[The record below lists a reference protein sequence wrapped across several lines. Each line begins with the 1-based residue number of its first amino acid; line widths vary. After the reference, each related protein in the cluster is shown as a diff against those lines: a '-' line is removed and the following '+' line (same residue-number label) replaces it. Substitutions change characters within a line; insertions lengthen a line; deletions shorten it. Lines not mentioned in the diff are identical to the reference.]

1 MSNSRKNKSEKSK
14 QVCEEMEANRRREG
28 GGGGGGGGESRRIHV
43 VYFLSR
49 NGKTEQPHL
58 IRVHHLNNNG
68 VHLRDVK
75 RWLSE
80 LRGREMPESFSWSYK
95 RSYKAGHI
103 WQDLTDN
110 DLITPFSD
118 NEYILKGSL
127 IPSQHNKAVEQFFPF
142 NGRSN
147 TISTRK
153 QDREEED
160 EVQDENEL
168 EEEEEISYESLQIED
183 NISPK
188 PPPRGDE
195 ESPLRPVLPST
206 STSSEQ
212 VIENH
217 SAAKSSKRR
226 EEMKKGDQEKS
237 CNEVVIKKNGS
248 HVNRSNSK
256 GRREVRPRRRA
267 ADILRNLL
275 RCRLVDIKDSLKR
288 DSRQRNGS
296 ISRKNY
302 QTSNSNNERKNW
314 GKKGSNGGS
323 RKMTEKSASVLRY
336 KPCTEPN
343 CSQCG
348 KPFKPEKLHSHMKS
362 CMALKEKGRSSSLKK
377 EEQTATRR
385 PSKVTVTVL

>member
-1 MSNSRKNKSEKSK
+1 MSNSRKNKSEKAK
-14 QVCEEMEANRRREG
+14 QVCEEMDGNRRREG
-28 GGGGGGGGESRRIHV
+28 GGGGGGGGETRRIHV

-142 NGRSN
+142 NGRS
-147 TISTRK
+147 TI
-153 QDREEED
+153 E
-160 EVQDENEL
+160 DENEL
-168 EEEEEISYESLQIED
+168 EEEEEEISYESLQIEE

-188 PPPRGDE
+188 PPPRGDDE
-195 ESPLRPVLPST
+195 ESPLRPVAPST
-206 STSSEQ
+206 STNSSEEA
-212 VIENH
+212 IENH
-217 SAAKSSKRR
+217 TAAKSKRR
-226 EEMKKGDQEKS
+226 EEMKKEGDQEKS
-237 CNEVVIKKNGS
+237 CNEVVIKKSGS
-248 HVNRSNSK
+248 NVNRSNSK
-256 GRREVRPRRRA
+256 GRRREVRPRRRA

-288 DSRQRNGS
+288 ESRQRNGS

-302 QTSNSNNERKNW
+302 QTSNSNNERTKNW

-323 RKMTEKSASVLRY
+323 RKMTEKSASVRY
-336 KPCTEPN
+336 KPSTEPN

-362 CMALKEKGRSSSLKK
+362 CMALKEKGRSSSFKK

>member
-1 MSNSRKNKSEKSK
+1 MDG
-14 QVCEEMEANRRREG
+14 NRRREG
-28 GGGGGGGGESRRIHV
+28 GGGGGGGGETRRIHV

-110 DLITPFSD
+110 DLISPFSD

-142 NGRSN
+142 NGRS
-147 TISTRK
+147 TSSTRK

-160 EVQDENEL
+160 EVEDENEL
-168 EEEEEISYESLQIED
+168 EEEEEEISYESLQIED

-188 PPPRGDE
+188 PPPRGDDE
-195 ESPLRPVLPST
+195 ESPLRPVPST
-206 STSSEQ
+206 STSSEEA
-212 VIENH
+212 IKNH
-217 SAAKSSKRR
+217 TAAKSKRR
-226 EEMKKGDQEKS
+226 EEMKKEGDQEKS
-237 CNEVVIKKNGS
+237 CNEAVIKKSGS
-248 HVNRSNSK
+248 NVNRSNSK
-256 GRREVRPRRRA
+256 GRRREVRPRRRA

-288 DSRQRNGS
+288 ESRQRNGS

-302 QTSNSNNERKNW
+302 QTSNSNNER
-314 GKKGSNGGS
+314 
-323 RKMTEKSASVLRY
+323 
-336 KPCTEPN
+336 
-343 CSQCG
+343 QCG

-362 CMALKEKGRSSSLKK
+362 CMALKEKGRSSSFKK
-377 EEQTATRR
+377 EEQTAARR